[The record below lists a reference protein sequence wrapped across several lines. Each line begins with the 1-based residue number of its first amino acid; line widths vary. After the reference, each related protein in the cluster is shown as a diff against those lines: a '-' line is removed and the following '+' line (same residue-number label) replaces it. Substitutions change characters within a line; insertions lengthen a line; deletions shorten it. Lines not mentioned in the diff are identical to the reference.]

1 MRTVFAHSRSVA
13 VAATVACMARTVI
26 ITGASRGIGKAT
38 ALAFVAQGDNVVLTS
53 RKQDALDKVA
63 EELLAA
69 HPSSGVLAYAAHA
82 AEPEQAA
89 ACVDAA
95 MARFGAVD
103 VLVNNAGTNPYF
115 GPLADLEPILAEKI
129 TRLNQFGPV
138 LWSQLVWKAWMSEHG
153 GAIVNIASLG
163 GLHTELGIGYYNAT
177 KAAVIHLTRQ
187 LAMEM
192 APSVRVN
199 GVAPGIVRTHLAKA
213 LWENHEEQ
221 LRAAL
226 PLGRIG
232 EPDDIADVIVFL
244 AGNGAR
250 WMTGQTL
257 VVDGGAQVRSSV
269 A

>member
-1 MRTVFAHSRSVA
+1 
-13 VAATVACMARTVI
+13 
-26 ITGASRGIGKAT
+26 
-38 ALAFVAQGDNVVLTS
+38 
-53 RKQDALDKVA
+53 
-63 EELLAA
+63 
-69 HPSSGVLAYAAHA
+69 
-82 AEPEQAA
+82 
-89 ACVDAA
+89 

-232 EPDDIADVIVFL
+232 EPDDIADVIAVPGRRRRAL
-244 AGNGAR
+244 DDRPDAR
-250 WMTGQTL
+250 RGRRRA
-257 VVDGGAQVRSSV
+257 GAQLGRLGSPV
-269 A
+269 ATTSPK